1 MRKNPVQ
8 SALDAGGCAE
18 NIFSTTDGIF
28 YCCTRIIQLRLE
40 PSIRRRW
47 MLRGQAA
54 PLSPNEEVTLRRIAL
69 GAVPPEELRP
79 RAVARLETLGLVKRE
94 GATLI
99 LTPIG
104 KSRYEALPHASPLLK
119 PAEKAFRQEL
129 EAIATREKLRAA
141 ET

>member
-1 MRKNPVQ
+1 
-8 SALDAGGCAE
+8 
-18 NIFSTTDGIF
+18 
-28 YCCTRIIQLRLE
+28 
-40 PSIRRRW
+40 

-104 KSRYEALPHASPLLK
+104 KSRYEALPHASPLPK